1 VIATVGVNATVRWR
15 FSALDNSHG
24 ATAARRARC
33 PRAADAFVEVV
44 STMRAMATPRPK
56 CADERR
62 ESECQEDGISPP
74 FSKTK
79 GSSDFSLRRSR
90 IQEVL

>member
-1 VIATVGVNATVRWR
+1 VNATVRWR
-15 FSALDNSHG
+15 FSDLDNSHG

-33 PRAADAFVEVV
+33 LWTADAFVEVV
-44 STMRAMATPRPK
+44 STMRAKAKATPRPK

-62 ESECQEDGISPP
+62 ESECLEDGISPPP

>member
-1 VIATVGVNATVRWR
+1 MNATVRWR

-24 ATAARRARC
+24 ATAAGRARC
-33 PRAADAFVEVV
+33 LWTADAFVEVV
-44 STMRAMATPRPK
+44 STMRAKAKATPLPK

-79 GSSDFSLRRSR
+79 ESSDFSLRRSR

>member
-1 VIATVGVNATVRWR
+1 MNATVRWR

-33 PRAADAFVEVV
+33 LWTADAFVEVV
-44 STMRAMATPRPK
+44 STMRAMAKATPPRPK

-79 GSSDFSLRRSR
+79 GSSDFSLGRSR